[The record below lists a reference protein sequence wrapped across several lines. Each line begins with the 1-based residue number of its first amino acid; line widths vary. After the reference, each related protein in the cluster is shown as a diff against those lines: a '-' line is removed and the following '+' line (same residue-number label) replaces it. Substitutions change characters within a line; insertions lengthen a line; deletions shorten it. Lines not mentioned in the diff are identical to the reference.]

1 MTKTAM
7 MRTASANKVRYSNS
21 TLYGLYYAYENP
33 SVAKQN
39 AWDYC
44 VNLMDKYNGYGLRV
58 VSYNTFM
65 FTAAFLFL
73 DENGVVNMMYITPN
87 YDIAIEF

>member
-1 MTKTAM
+1 MTI
-7 MRTASANKVRYSNS
+7 ANQKKVAKANRNRYTNS
-21 TLYGLYYAYENP
+21 TLYGLYYAYAKP
-33 SVAKQN
+33 SIAKQN
-39 AWDYC
+39 AWNYC

-58 VSYNTFM
+58 ISYNTFM